1 MGSGK
6 RVAHFFA
13 TLGRHAH
20 VVYQVVFAVLLEY
33 GSTPSTPCL
42 HGPIKGDYHIANAA

>member
-20 VVYQVVFAVLLEY
+20 VVDAECACKRTQRERSGLGFL
-33 GSTPSTPCL
+33 
-42 HGPIKGDYHIANAA
+42 IKS

>member
-13 TLGRHAH
+13 TLGRHSH
-20 VVYQVVFAVLLEY
+20 KRPNENV
-33 GSTPSTPCL
+33 
-42 HGPIKGDYHIANAA
+42 PIGLFD